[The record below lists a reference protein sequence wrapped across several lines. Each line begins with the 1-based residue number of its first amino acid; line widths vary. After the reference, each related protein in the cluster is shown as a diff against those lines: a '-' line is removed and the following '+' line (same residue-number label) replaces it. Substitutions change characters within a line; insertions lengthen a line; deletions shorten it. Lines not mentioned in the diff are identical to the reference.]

1 MKTLTIDECF
11 YQIRNGANIKQGVEE
26 GGYPIT
32 RIETIAN
39 GRFNRERMG
48 YAGIIDLGKYESYL
62 LEDGDLLMSH
72 INSIQY
78 LGRTVLYKRQGDEK
92 IIHGMNLLGLK
103 ADKKLILPE
112 YAKYYFCSSPFR
124 KQISKITKKSVNQAS
139 FAVTDLKKVTL
150 ELPALF
156 EQECIANTLNK
167 INKVIYKYQQQLQKL
182 DELIKSRFVEMFGDP
197 VSNSM
202 GLPTESM
209 TEVCAII
216 DGDRGKNYP
225 KQDEF
230 FDMGHCLFL
239 NAKNVTAIGF
249 SFENCMF
256 ITEEKDNS
264 LRKGKLVRGD
274 VVLTTRGTLGNLAF
288 YDDSVPFENVRINSG
303 MVILRMKKNIV
314 TEVFFIEQLQLQ
326 SIKEKIASGSA
337 QPQLPISTMNK
348 IRILLAPIELQE
360 QFAAFVEQIDKS
372 KVAVQKSLDETQLL
386 FDSLMQKYFG

>member
-1 MKTLTIDECF
+1 MEKLTDICEIQ
-11 YQIRNGANIKQGVEE
+11 Y
-26 GGYPIT
+26 
-32 RIETIAN
+32 
-39 GRFNRERMG
+39 G
-48 YAGIIDLGKYESYL
+48 YAFDSTCFTEDNSYPPLVRIRDVKRGYSETFYLGRYPEKYVVHN
-62 LEDGDLLMSH
+62 GDLLVGMDGEFNIARWKSADALL
-72 INSIQY
+72 NQRVCKLTAKEGNNEEY
-78 LGRTVLYKRQGDEK
+78 LRFAMVTALKNIEDKTAFVTVKHLSAKDLNKLELEMPLLEEQNLRAELLLKLEK
-92 IIHGMNLLGLK
+92 IIELR
-103 ADKKLILPE
+103 KKEIKWLE
-112 YAKYYFCSSPFR
+112 
-124 KQISKITKKSVNQAS
+124 
-139 FAVTDLKKVTL
+139 DLV
-150 ELPALF
+150 
-156 EQECIANTLNK
+156 
-167 INKVIYKYQQQLQKL
+167 
-182 DELIKSRFVEMFGDP
+182 KSRFVEMFGDP

-314 TEVFFIEQLQLQ
+314 TEVFFIEQFKLQLQ

-348 IRILLAPIELQE
+348 IRILLAPIELQN
-360 QFAAFVEQIDKS
+360 QFADFVKQVDKS
-372 KVAVQKSLDETQLL
+372 KVAVQKSLDEMQLL
-386 FDSLMQKYFG
+386 FDSLMQKYFR